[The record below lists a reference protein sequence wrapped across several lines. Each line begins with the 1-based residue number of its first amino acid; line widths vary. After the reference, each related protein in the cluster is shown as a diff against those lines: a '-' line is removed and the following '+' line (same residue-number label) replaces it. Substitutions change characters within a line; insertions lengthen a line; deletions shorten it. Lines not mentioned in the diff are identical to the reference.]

1 MRSISQNE
9 DAAGAASSFQS
20 VKKVR
25 TRQKQAT
32 NKKRFTESEDWILR
46 SVFSPTDPV
55 IARRARAPD
64 AAIFNDAIC
73 HSVTNYG
80 RAERCSISHFFV
92 IGISSCFVLPCF
104 ATGCYAF
111 GFKIATAAVRP
122 RNDTKLK
129 RFLLAAQGNL

>member
-9 DAAGAASSFQS
+9 DAAGAASSFQT

-46 SVFSPTDPV
+46 SVFSDSV

-64 AAIFNDAIC
+64 AAIFNEAIC
-73 HSVTNYG
+73 HPETKYG
-80 RAERCSISHFFV
+80 CAE
-92 IGISSCFVLPCF
+92 
-104 ATGCYAF
+104 
-111 GFKIATAAVRP
+111 
-122 RNDTKLK
+122 
-129 RFLLAAQGNL
+129 